1 MIQSI
6 AQFDPNYDRD
16 SIDNDLISR
25 QVAIAQTDEEIGAV
39 EDILVDDSG
48 RFRYL
53 VVSAGPWKSHDKFL
67 LPIGRCQTNRG
78 AETILLMDIP
88 DREALEQLPPY
99 HGDNQIDYDYEEEVR
114 NVYRQILATDGTT
127 AVSYDRDNYSYDSEP
142 ELYQISTEESQ
153 TIKLYEERLI
163 TDKQRR
169 EVGEVTIGKRVET
182 ETAEVEVPIEKEKVV
197 VKINEVSSEDIPVAP
212 GEATFEEGTVAKVKV
227 YEETADI
234 EKQAFVREEVEVTK
248 EVETE
253 IVSAEKT
260 LRKEKIEITGEEEN
274 FKIEE

>member
-48 RFRYL
+48 SFRYL

-99 HGDNQIDYDYEEEVR
+99 HGDNQINYDYEEEVR

-127 AVSYDRDNYSYDSEP
+127 GVSYDRDNYSYDSEP

-182 ETAEVEVPIEKEKVV
+182 EIAEVEVPIEKEKVV

-253 IVSAEKT
+253 IVSAEET

>member
-25 QVAIAQTDEEIGAV
+25 QVAIAQTNEEIGTV
-39 EDILVDDSG
+39 EDVLVDESG

-53 VVSAGPWKSHDKFL
+53 VVSAGSWKSHHKFL

-88 DREALEQLPPY
+88 HKEALEELPPY
-99 HGDNQIDYDYEEEVR
+99 HSDRAIDYDYEEKVR
-114 NVYRQILATDGTT
+114 NIYRQILTTDDDSEM
-127 AVSYDRDNYSYDSEP
+127 VSYDRDNYSYDSEP
-142 ELYQISTEESQ
+142 KLYQISAGENQ

-169 EVGEVTIGKRVET
+169 EVGEVTINKRVET
-182 ETAEVEVPIEKEKVV
+182 ETAQVEVPVEKEKVV
-197 VKINEVSSEDIPVAP
+197 LKRNQVAEDNIRATP
-212 GEATFEEGTVAKVKV
+212 GEATFEEGTVAQVKV

-234 EKQAFVREEVEVTK
+234 EKQAFVRENTPDDK
-248 EVETE
+248 RPATP
-253 IVSAEKT
+253 K
-260 LRKEKIEITGEEEN
+260 K
-274 FKIEE
+274 